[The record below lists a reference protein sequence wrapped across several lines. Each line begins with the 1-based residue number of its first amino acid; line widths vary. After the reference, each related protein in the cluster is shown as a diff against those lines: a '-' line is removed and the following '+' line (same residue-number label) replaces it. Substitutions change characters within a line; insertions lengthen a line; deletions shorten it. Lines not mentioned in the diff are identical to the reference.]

1 MEMLS
6 AIAPFFVA
14 GLMGTIFA
22 RFTGMNMSMCVLLLF
37 LYMGAKPVEAIS
49 AMLMFNVFTYFTV
62 YSQLHVMRIK
72 SFAFFP
78 GVRLAIPILITVGVA
93 ALNPFVGIAFFILV
107 FLLEI
112 FAKIYREMNPK
123 SRPSKWQIVQMVIPA
138 GVLVTIGAA
147 AVQFI
152 PENYY
157 YIVGGVAILLY
168 AAIMWRMGDRRKGT
182 AWWDKWLYLSAFIT
196 GLSGIDGTDWLTAM
210 RRNPESVLSNCFPI
224 VINGAM
230 LIALVASY
238 AMYRYFSIG
247 ALFATIGTA
256 VGIRLF
262 GLYEHSGKGSFSY
275 LTLGVAVLTALV
287 FMIVQPVPHG
297 FPIVPMADE
306 TGFFS
311 F

>member
-138 GVLVTIGAA
+138 GILVTIGAA

-152 PENYY
+152 PENY
-157 YIVGGVAILLY
+157 
-168 AAIMWRMGDRRKGT
+168 
-182 AWWDKWLYLSAFIT
+182 
-196 GLSGIDGTDWLTAM
+196 
-210 RRNPESVLSNCFPI
+210 
-224 VINGAM
+224 
-230 LIALVASY
+230 
-238 AMYRYFSIG
+238 
-247 ALFATIGTA
+247 
-256 VGIRLF
+256 
-262 GLYEHSGKGSFSY
+262 
-275 LTLGVAVLTALV
+275 
-287 FMIVQPVPHG
+287 
-297 FPIVPMADE
+297 
-306 TGFFS
+306 
-311 F
+311 

>member
-123 SRPSKWQIVQMVIPA
+123 SRPSKWQIVQMVISA
-138 GVLVTIGAA
+138 SVLVIIGAV

-157 YIVGGVAILLY
+157 YIVGGVTILLY
-168 AAIMWRMGDRRKGT
+168 AVTSCG
-182 AWWDKWLYLSAFIT
+182 AWVT
-196 GLSGIDGTDWLTAM
+196 GAKARPGG
-210 RRNPESVLSNCFPI
+210 
-224 VINGAM
+224 INGCTCRHC
-230 LIALVASY
+230 LPAS
-238 AMYRYFSIG
+238 AAS
-247 ALFATIGTA
+247 
-256 VGIRLF
+256 
-262 GLYEHSGKGSFSY
+262 
-275 LTLGVAVLTALV
+275 
-287 FMIVQPVPHG
+287 
-297 FPIVPMADE
+297 
-306 TGFFS
+306 TGRTG
-311 F
+311 

>member
-138 GVLVTIGAA
+138 GILVTIGAA

-168 AAIMWRMGDRRKGT
+168 AAIMWRMGVRVRLGGT
-182 AWWDKWLYLSAFIT
+182 NGSTCRLCLPASAASMGRI
-196 GLSGIDGTDWLTAM
+196 GLRLCAAILNRSCL
-210 RRNPESVLSNCFPI
+210 N
-224 VINGAM
+224 
-230 LIALVASY
+230 ASPSSS
-238 AMYRYFSIG
+238 MG
-247 ALFATIGTA
+247 
-256 VGIRLF
+256 
-262 GLYEHSGKGSFSY
+262 
-275 LTLGVAVLTALV
+275 
-287 FMIVQPVPHG
+287 PC
-297 FPIVPMADE
+297 
-306 TGFFS
+306 
-311 F
+311 